1 MAPDSQE
8 IALHLIDDTID
19 TEALADRAYRLKR
32 ELVEAGA
39 QPVTLVPAGRPPSGS
54 KATDPIAV
62 GALMVSLANSPSLI
76 AAIAGTIQSWMNRTS
91 TQRIRIKVG
100 ERELEVAGPVSPAD
114 EELIRDVIRRYFET
128 ESASAD

>member
-1 MAPDSQE
+1 MAADSQE

-19 TEALADRAYRLKR
+19 TEVLADRAYRLKR

-39 QPVTLVPAGRPPSGS
+39 QAVTLVPAGRPPSGS

-76 AAIAGTIQSWMNRTS
+76 AAIAGTIQSWMNRTA

-114 EELIRDVIRRYFET
+114 EELIT
-128 ESASAD
+128 SP